1 MRLWILV
8 ALLAAP
14 SAASAE
20 QALIAVAT
28 NFKETAEELK
38 REFEADGGH
47 RITFTAGSTGKLYA
61 QIVHGAPFDAFL
73 AADRERPRRLEK
85 EGRAVNG
92 SRFTYAVGRLTL
104 WSRDPGLVRAGG
116 EVLHS
121 GDFRKIAVANPR
133 LAPYGVAAE
142 QVLVKLGL
150 LGKLKPR
157 MVIGENVGQA
167 FALAA
172 TGAAELGFVALSSI
186 LSNGGPEGGSRWD
199 VPSDL
204 YTPIRQDAVLL
215 ERAEDNSAAAEFP
228 EFARQITA
236 WMDAGLTLPEHKT
249 QGIDSF
255 PDALV
260 TLFTGGIDPSCS

>member
-8 ALLAAP
+8 ALLTAP
-14 SAASAE
+14 SAAPAE

-38 REFEADGGH
+38 REFEAGGGP

-73 AADRERPRRLEK
+73 AADRERPMRLEK
-85 EGRAVNG
+85 EGRAVPG

-104 WSRDPGLVRAGG
+104 WSRDPKLVREGG

-121 GDFRKIAVANPR
+121 GRLRKVAVANPR
-133 LAPYGVAAE
+133 LAPYGAAAE

-150 LGKLKPR
+150 LATLEPR

-172 TGAAELGFVALSSI
+172 TGAADLGFVALSSI
-186 LSNGGPEGGSRWD
+186 LAPGGPEDGSRWD
-199 VPSDL
+199 VPDDL
-204 YTPIRQDAVLL
+204 YAPIRQDAVLL
-215 ERAEDNSAAAEFP
+215 RCAEENCAAAEFLD
-228 EFARQITA
+228 FL
-236 WMDAGLTLPEHKT
+236 AGPRAGAILE
-249 QGIDSF
+249 QRGY
-255 PDALV
+255 
-260 TLFTGGIDPSCS
+260 GRE